1 MAGWVT
7 AEIAYNKATSCYE
20 KYLRNSLDIIMNYIV
35 KASEE
40 GRFSTEVKCYEFI
53 KGERTIIYEQRY
65 NVCKKVNVRKEV
77 DEFYDGNTLN
87 ERGNALLSVIINVL
101 EKRGFSVKKFV
112 IYPNTECILI
122 KWEDVK

>member
-53 KGERTIIYEQRY
+53 KGERTIIYEHRY
-65 NVCKKVNVRKEV
+65 NVRKEV

-101 EKRGFSVKKFV
+101 EKSGFSVKKFV

-122 KWEDVK
+122 KWEGVK

>member
-1 MAGWVT
+1 MAEWVT
-7 AEIAYNKATSCYE
+7 AEGAYNKATSCYE

-53 KGERTIIYEQRY
+53 KGKRTIIYEQLY
-65 NVCKKVNVRKEV
+65 NVRKEV

-101 EKRGFSVKKFV
+101 EKRGFYVEKFV
-112 IYPNTECILI
+112 RYPTTECILI
-122 KWEDVK
+122 KWEGVK

>member
-53 KGERTIIYEQRY
+53 KGERTIIYEHRY
-65 NVCKKVNVRKEV
+65 NVRKEV

-101 EKRGFSVKKFV
+101 EKRGFSVKEFV
-112 IYPNTECILI
+112 RCPTTKCIFI
-122 KWEDVK
+122 KWDGVK

>member
-53 KGERTIIYEQRY
+53 KGERNTTTIIYEQRY

-101 EKRGFSVKKFV
+101 
-112 IYPNTECILI
+112 
-122 KWEDVK
+122 

>member
-1 MAGWVT
+1 
-7 AEIAYNKATSCYE
+7 
-20 KYLRNSLDIIMNYIV
+20 MNDIV

-87 ERGNALLSVIINVL
+87 ERGNALLSVIIDVL
-101 EKRGFSVKKFV
+101 LKRGFSVKKFV
-112 IYPNTECILI
+112 IYPTTECILI
-122 KWEDVK
+122 KWEGVK